1 LCEEV
6 TQNTVWLLFVAA
18 LLSGEIDMDAELFKK
33 LLIAAI
39 HKDASDIHLQVGAS
53 PMLRVNGELLKVKY
67 HPLTPAETQAIVDEI
82 LSQTIIQSSA
92 SSISELDVAYSLEGH
107 GRFRANIYRQ
117 RGSYNIVLR
126 TIPVLIKS
134 FAELNL
140 PPILEKISSLRR
152 GLVLVVGATGN
163 GKSTTLASMI
173 EYINNTRRAHI
184 ITIEEPIE
192 YLFKNDKS
200 VISQREVGIDTASF
214 SKATVAAVRQDP
226 DVIFVGEMRDKET
239 VDTALKAA
247 ETGHLVLS
255 SMHTMDSIN
264 AIARLVAFYPT
275 DQEANIR
282 KRLSNCLVSVIALRL
297 MPQKDH
303 IGRIPAVEVLWVTH
317 GVREY
322 ICDSSK
328 TNEIESYMEKGR
340 DMYGMQTFDQ
350 HLLALVRAGKID
362 LETAKLSANK
372 PDEFDRSLLIEK

>member
-1 LCEEV
+1 
-6 TQNTVWLLFVAA
+6 
-18 LLSGEIDMDAELFKK
+18 MDAELFKK

-39 HKDASDIHLQVGAS
+39 HKGASDIHLQVGAS

-92 SSISELDVAYSLEGH
+92 SAISELDVAYSLEGH
-107 GRFRANIYRQ
+107 GRFRANIFRQ

-126 TIPVLIKS
+126 AIPVLIKS

-200 VISQREVGIDTASF
+200 VITQREVGVDTASF

-264 AIARLVAFYPT
+264 AIARLVAFYPA
-275 DQEANIR
+275 DQEASIR

-317 GVREY
+317 GVREC

-350 HLLALVRAGKID
+350 HLLALVRAGNID

-372 PDEFDRSLLIEK
+372 PDEFERSLMIENS

>member
-1 LCEEV
+1 
-6 TQNTVWLLFVAA
+6 
-18 LLSGEIDMDAELFKK
+18 MDAELFKK
-33 LLIAAI
+33 LLVAAI
-39 HKDASDIHLQVGAS
+39 QKDASDIHLQVGAS
-53 PMLRVNGELLKVKY
+53 PMLRINGELLKVKY
-67 HPLTPAETQAIVDEI
+67 HPLSPLETQAVVDEI
-82 LSQTIIQSSA
+82 LSQTTVQSPA
-92 SSISELDVAYSLEGH
+92 STLSELDVAYSLEGH

-126 TIPVLIKS
+126 SIPILIKTFS
-134 FAELNL
+134 ELNL

-163 GKSTTLASMI
+163 GKSTTLAAMI
-173 EYINNTRRAHI
+173 EHINNTRRAHI
-184 ITIEEPIE
+184 ITIEEPVE

-200 VISQREVGIDTASF
+200 VISQREVGIDTASYN
-214 SKATVAAVRQDP
+214 KATVAAMRQDP

-297 MPQKDH
+297 MPQKDR
-303 IGRIPAVEVLWVTH
+303 ISRIPAVEVLWVTH
-317 GVREY
+317 GIRDC

-328 TNEIESYMEKGR
+328 TNEIQLFLEKGR
-340 DMYGMQTFDQ
+340 EMYGMQTFDQ
-350 HLLALVRAGKID
+350 HLLALVGAGKID
-362 LETAKLSANK
+362 LETAKRAANK
-372 PDEFDRSLLIEK
+372 PDEFERSLMLENSDG

>member
-1 LCEEV
+1 
-6 TQNTVWLLFVAA
+6 
-18 LLSGEIDMDAELFKK
+18 
-33 LLIAAI
+33 
-39 HKDASDIHLQVGAS
+39 
-53 PMLRVNGELLKVKY
+53 
-67 HPLTPAETQAIVDEI
+67 
-82 LSQTIIQSSA
+82 
-92 SSISELDVAYSLEGH
+92 
-107 GRFRANIYRQ
+107 
-117 RGSYNIVLR
+117 
-126 TIPVLIKS
+126 
-134 FAELNL
+134 
-140 PPILEKISSLRR
+140 
-152 GLVLVVGATGN
+152 VVGATGN

-173 EYINNTRRAHI
+173 EYINTTRRAHI

-200 VISQREVGIDTASF
+200 VISQREVGVDTESF

-275 DQEANIR
+275 DREANIR

-297 MPQKDH
+297 IPQKDH
-303 IGRIPAVEVLWVTH
+303 IGRIPAVEVLSVTH
-317 GVREY
+317 GVREC

-328 TNEIESYMEKGR
+328 TNEIQLYMEKGR

-362 LETAKLSANK
+362 LETAKMSANK
-372 PDEFDRSLLIEK
+372 PDEFERSLMIEK

>member
-1 LCEEV
+1 MQC
-6 TQNTVWLLFVAA
+6 LLFVTVFFI
-18 LLSGEIDMDAELFKK
+18 GGIYMDAELFKK

-39 HKDASDIHLQVGAS
+39 RKDASDIHLQVGAN
-53 PMLRVNGELLKVKY
+53 PMFRINGELLKIKY
-67 HPLTPAETQAIVDEI
+67 HPLTPEETQTIVDEI
-82 LSQTIIQSSA
+82 LSQTIIQGSA
-92 SSISELDVAYSLEGH
+92 SAISELDVAYSLEGY

-126 TIPVLIKS
+126 TIPILIKS

-200 VISQREVGIDTASF
+200 VISQREVGIDTESC
-214 SKATVAAVRQDP
+214 SKATVAAMRQDP

-275 DQEANIR
+275 DQETNIR
-282 KRLSNCLVSVIALRL
+282 KRLSNCLVS
-297 MPQKDH
+297 
-303 IGRIPAVEVLWVTH
+303 
-317 GVREY
+317 
-322 ICDSSK
+322 
-328 TNEIESYMEKGR
+328 
-340 DMYGMQTFDQ
+340 
-350 HLLALVRAGKID
+350 
-362 LETAKLSANK
+362 
-372 PDEFDRSLLIEK
+372 

>member
-1 LCEEV
+1 
-6 TQNTVWLLFVAA
+6 
-18 LLSGEIDMDAELFKK
+18 MDAVMFKK

-39 HKDASDIHLQVGAS
+39 QKDASDIHLQVGTS
-53 PMLRVNGELLKVKY
+53 PMLRINGELLKVK
-67 HPLTPAETQAIVDEI
+67 HPLLTPAETQAIVDEI

-92 SSISELDVAYSLEGH
+92 SAISELDVAYSLEGH
-107 GRFRANIYRQ
+107 GRFRANISRQ

-126 TIPVLIKS
+126 AIPVLIKS

-140 PPILEKISSLRR
+140 PPILEKIASLRR

-192 YLFKNDKS
+192 YLFKNNKS
-200 VISQREVGIDTASF
+200 VITQREVGVDTASF
-214 SKATVAAVRQDP
+214 SKATVAAVSQDP

-297 MPQKDH
+297 MSQKDH

-317 GVREY
+317 GVREC

-328 TNEIESYMEKGR
+328 TNDIQIYMEKGS

-350 HLLALVRAGKID
+350 HLLALIRAGKID
-362 LETAKLSANK
+362 LETAKMSANK
-372 PDEFDRSLLIEK
+372 PDEFERSLMLEYS

>member
-1 LCEEV
+1 
-6 TQNTVWLLFVAA
+6 
-18 LLSGEIDMDAELFKK
+18 MDAELFKK

-39 HKDASDIHLQVGAS
+39 HQGASDIHLQVGAS
-53 PMLRVNGELLKVKY
+53 PLLRVNGELLKVKY
-67 HPLTPAETQAIVDEI
+67 HPLTPAETQTIVDEI
-82 LSQTIIQSSA
+82 LSQTIIQRPASA
-92 SSISELDVAYSLEGH
+92 ISELDVAYSLEGH
-107 GRFRANIYRQ
+107 GRFRANIFRQ

-126 TIPVLIKS
+126 AIPVLIKS
-134 FAELNL
+134 FAELHL

-173 EYINNTRRAHI
+173 EYINTTRRAHI

-200 VISQREVGIDTASF
+200 VISQREVGVDTESF

-297 MPQKDH
+297 IPQKDH
-303 IGRIPAVEVLWVTH
+303 IGRIPAVEVLSVTH
-317 GVREY
+317 GVREC

-328 TNEIESYMEKGR
+328 TNEIQLYMEKGR

-350 HLLALVRAGKID
+350 HLLDLVRADRID
-362 LETAKLSANK
+362 LETAKMSANK
-372 PDEFDRSLLIEK
+372 PDEFERSLMVENS